1 MKKLFFFYFTI
12 LFILFSCSKGSTE
25 NPEEPKSEEPDTEEP
40 ITDEENTYFTI
51 RVPEDYFS
59 IITENWVVSHDVNNG
74 NILDYARLK
83 NGSEITLKTN
93 TSSLVT
99 EHNISIVNVE
109 LRDSLNKYKITD

>member
-51 RVPEDYFS
+51 FACRWGPKAGFL
-59 IITENWVVSHDVNNG
+59 IN
-74 NILDYARLK
+74 LDEFL
-83 NGSEITLKTN
+83 
-93 TSSLVT
+93 
-99 EHNISIVNVE
+99 
-109 LRDSLNKYKITD
+109 